1 MQLFSQKSSIIDISE
16 GSKAWFPPGDTFLE
30 IEIKTI
36 ATFIP
41 RRQRHFQGDIFISPN
56 KILSPTH

>member
-36 ATFIP
+36 ATFIL
-41 RRQRHFQGDIFISPN
+41 RR
-56 KILSPTH
+56 